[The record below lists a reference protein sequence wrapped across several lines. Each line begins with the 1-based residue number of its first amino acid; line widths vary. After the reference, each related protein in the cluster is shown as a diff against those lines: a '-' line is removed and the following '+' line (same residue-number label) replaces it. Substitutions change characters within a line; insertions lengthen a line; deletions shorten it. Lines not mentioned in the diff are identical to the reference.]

1 MAKIKLSESPYG
13 TCGIVGHAGCGHV
26 NSHLGFIQ
34 DDSGGLSA
42 VTRLLQRATAIDL
55 TITSVV
61 ANTGIDNAY
70 FEVTTKSGGI
80 GKAFARRGITKHEL
94 RLAQYAVGKEAVNSQ
109 AIAGQ
114 CFGRILGQ
122 GAMECPVALQ
132 TAIANASMDSF
143 FRNFPDQF
151 LYGDEGIEGNCGKIL
166 GTVLTIDDFE
176 TSVLALSNA
185 TIGGLGPN
193 EDIEGNVNFYG
204 KKEIMHSLKLDDLPT
219 IVIEGKVC
227 AEPLS
232 PYIKEPTFLIRGN
245 VEDDN
250 PVVANCLFEASKL
263 LGFPAEYRGE
273 LLKRSPS
280 AMADL
285 TRKQADYL
293 QDLSKA
299 LFSSTTAQEKVTIAA
314 EFNRFCSEELGG
326 ITFMSENIHQVMGG
340 VGCIPGTSCVLSL
353 FIPSAQLKKDVQPS
367 LTLEDV
373 DRYVDLCVSAIPL
386 INNEI
391 KKADACM
398 RKAKQGFNIE

>member
-227 AEPLS
+227 
-232 PYIKEPTFLIRGN
+232 G
-245 VEDDN
+245 
-250 PVVANCLFEASKL
+250 
-263 LGFPAEYRGE
+263 
-273 LLKRSPS
+273 
-280 AMADL
+280 
-285 TRKQADYL
+285 
-293 QDLSKA
+293 
-299 LFSSTTAQEKVTIAA
+299 
-314 EFNRFCSEELGG
+314 
-326 ITFMSENIHQVMGG
+326 
-340 VGCIPGTSCVLSL
+340 
-353 FIPSAQLKKDVQPS
+353 
-367 LTLEDV
+367 
-373 DRYVDLCVSAIPL
+373 
-386 INNEI
+386 
-391 KKADACM
+391 
-398 RKAKQGFNIE
+398 